1 MAKTKIVISEDLEEQ
16 VFKLVNELNE
26 KVSLLNVLNKNKP
39 VKGDRRIKKNRK
51 LEKFLKKY
59 LKF

>member
-26 KVSLLNVLNKNKP
+26 KVSLLNVMNKNKT